1 MRACL
6 ARTSKVVACD
16 LLDTLQMAAVYLYIA
31 VGKHNMNEFLFE
43 EDLPIVGQFGAEDI
57 TRGVCRYLRT
67 MGFSP
72 LTEFKLPSNRRVD
85 VMGRN
90 NKGFYSVVE
99 VKSSVADFRADNKW
113 RDYLPF
119 ADQMYFAV
127 ANGFPIEILPGECG
141 IMIADSYNA
150 AIVREADIIK
160 VNAARRKTQHVRFA
174 KTAANRLHRMND
186 PRY

>member
-1 MRACL
+1 MA
-6 ARTSKVVACD
+6 VVW
-16 LLDTLQMAAVYLYIA
+16 LYTAA
-31 VGKHNMNEFLFE
+31 GKHNMNEFLFE
-43 EDLPIVGQFGAEDI
+43 EDLPIVGHFGAEDI

-67 MGFSP
+67 LGYSP
-72 LTEFKLPSNRRVD
+72 LTEFKLSSNRRVD
-85 VMGRN
+85 VMGLN
-90 NKGFYSVVE
+90 NKGLYSVVE

-127 ANGFPIEILPGECG
+127 ANGFPIEILPEECG
-141 IMIADSYNA
+141 IMIADAYNA
-150 AIVREADIIK
+150 AVLREADIVK